1 MSNLDEDQIDTLLD
15 RIPLEKWLKLSPV
28 QEARLLASFLGPRG
42 AGRTLRSGK
51 NNKSAIPLQ
60 PLTEAELD
68 DLRASLPAHPDGE
81 PAGWWSDGELRA
93 FIDSADAR
101 LAAAPKPA
109 PQLDL
114 NHLSPEQL
122 HRVAQCHTREQ
133 YEQVAAAILAEQQA
147 KTA

>member
-1 MSNLDEDQIDTLLD
+1 MTTLDEDEIDTLLD
-15 RIPLEKWLKLSPV
+15 RISIEQWLKLTDI
-28 QEARLLASFLGPRG
+28 QQARLLATHLGPRG

-51 NNKSAIPLQ
+51 NNKNAIPLQ

-68 DLRASLPAHPDGE
+68 ALRASLPAHPDGE
-81 PAGWWSDGELRA
+81 PAGWWSDKELRA

-114 NHLSPEQL
+114 NRLSPEQL
-122 HRVAQCHTREQ
+122 NRVSQCHTHEQ
-133 YEQVAAAILAEQQA
+133 YEQVAAAILAEQQG
-147 KTA
+147 K